1 MPANALITSE
11 ELLSAFPDRIE
22 KPAVT
27 QWYRFGLAAVVLT
40 LILLQALY
48 VLLVLAVG
56 SATVLYTVSLPVLF
70 SKVRINW
77 ITIVMMLGPPV
88 IGAITTFFLFKPILA
103 RAQKPPENMRLTPD
117 EQPELFEFV
126 GRLCRCVGAPEPS
139 AIDVDLQVNASAGL
153 RRGVRSLFTNDL
165 LLTIGLPLA
174 QGLTLQQFA
183 GVLAHEFGHFSQKA
197 GIRSYFLIQSINRWF
212 ARVAYERDEWDLKL
226 EDWRESSSSWR
237 IKLVLW
243 VADRSIRFSR
253 WILQLLLKAGA
264 LVSSAFSRQMEYD
277 ADHYE
282 ATLAGAATFEETT
295 YALPRLSLASEHGWN
310 QVNQGWQ
317 ARRLSDDFPQLVAA
331 HCESMGEE
339 TTAALRAHTAAEQTQ
354 RLASHPSARDRI
366 ANVRKRNP
374 SGAVRL
380 DGPAT
385 RLFRDFKELCQRVT
399 VHHYESVL
407 GDAYQGAELLPASEL
422 IGNVVQLGEYER
434 ARQRIFGDLGYVHRW
449 FDLTEAE
456 RQPRPAKDVNVEELD
471 AEYGNVLS
479 RLLHREGAVAL
490 LEAGAKI
497 QPDAFHVSSSNLE
510 MAQTDAKGT
519 RPELSAVGARL
530 AAQFQNQAAMIRRSA
545 SRAQAGV
552 FPDDTELDG
561 ATCLNAYQAI
571 CGAQPQLLN
580 VRVYLVRLRLLA
592 SNRSYVPA
600 NEWDGAVDRNIRKLD
615 EYCRGVLRELEAVT
629 SPVRRGSRT
638 VTLTEQLGHDDPGSV
653 DAEAR
658 AAWLLDHC
666 DMITLRILD
675 RLCWLAQYGAAK
687 DEAALPRSSDGNR
700 ALRQAPFTQ

>member
-1 MPANALITSE
+1 MSALITSD
-11 ELLSAFPDRIE
+11 ELRTAFPERIE
-22 KPAVT
+22 KPPVT
-27 QWYRFGLAAVVLT
+27 NWYRFGLAAVVLT

-48 VLLVLAVG
+48 VVLVLAVG
-56 SATVLYTVSLPVLF
+56 SATVLYTVSLPALF

-117 EQPELFEFV
+117 EQPDLFEFV

-165 LLTIGLPLA
+165 LLTIGLPLV

-243 VADRSIRFSR
+243 VANWSIRFSR

-282 ATLAGAATFEETT
+282 ATLAGADTFEETT
-295 YALPRLSLASEHGWN
+295 YALPRLALASEHGWS

-317 ARRLSDDFPQLVAA
+317 SRRLSDDFPQLVVA
-331 HCESMGEE
+331 HFESMGEE

-354 RLASHPSARDRI
+354 RFASHPSAGDRI

-374 SGAVRL
+374 PGAVRL
-380 DGPAT
+380 EGPAT
-385 RLFRDFKELCQRVT
+385 RLFRDFPDLCKRVT

-422 IGNVVQLGEYER
+422 IGNAAQLAEYGR
-434 ARQRIFGDLGYVHRW
+434 ARQRMFGDLSYLHRW
-449 FDLTEAE
+449 FDVTAE
-456 RQPRPAKDVNVEELD
+456 RQARPAKDVNVEELD
-471 AEYGNVLS
+471 AEYGNLLS

-490 LEAGAKI
+490 LETGTKI
-497 QPDAFHVSSSNLE
+497 QPDAFQVRSSNLE
-510 MAQTDAKGT
+510 MAQADADGT
-519 RPELSAVGARL
+519 RPELNAVAARL
-530 AAQFQNQAAMIRRSA
+530 AAQFQEEASGIRQSA

-552 FPDDTELDG
+552 FPDDAELDG
-561 ATCLNAYQAI
+561 ATCLNAYEAI
-571 CGAQPQLLN
+571 CKAQPKLLD
-580 VRVYLVRLRLLA
+580 VRVYMVRMRILA
-592 SNRSYVPA
+592 SNRSCIPA
-600 NEWDGAVDRNIRKLD
+600 NEWDGAFDRNTRKLD
-615 EYCRGVLRELEAVT
+615 EHCRRVLREFEAVV
-629 SPVRRGSRT
+629 SPVRRGSRR
-638 VTLTEQLGHDDPGSV
+638 VTLGEQLGHDDPGSV
-653 DAEAR
+653 DAEGR
-658 AAWLLDHC
+658 AAWLLEHC

-675 RLCWLAQYGAAK
+675 RLCWLAQNGDGQNGDSAK
-687 DEAALPRSSDGNR
+687 E
-700 ALRQAPFTQ
+700 